1 MLQYELSV
9 NSNSLAGKDIE
20 DLISDVCMRSD
31 IRVIIVIY
39 RLMIHWKHIFLV
51 QVMNLFLMRSI

>member
-9 NSNSLAGKDIE
+9 NSTSLAEEDIE

-31 IRVIIVIY
+31 IRVIIVIN
-39 RLMIHWKHIFLV
+39 
-51 QVMNLFLMRSI
+51 NL